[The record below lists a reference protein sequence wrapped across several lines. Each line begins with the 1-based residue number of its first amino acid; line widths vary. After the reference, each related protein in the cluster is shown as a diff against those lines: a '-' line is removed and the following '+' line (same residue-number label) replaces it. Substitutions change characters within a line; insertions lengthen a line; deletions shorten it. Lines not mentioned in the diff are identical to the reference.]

1 MATFRQFSPKFLS
14 KLSKLTR
21 APLVQADT
29 QAQLVLNA
37 EKQKSFWRPSQL
49 SKRQQNDLRKA
60 CILYNVEAS
69 TIGLPPVGAPK
80 PLKYKPNKLEKH
92 ERVRAERQANI
103 QKNLE
108 KMPQTIQVW
117 KEVKFRIQKINFNFF
132 LLTFTSFYRIN

>member
-21 APLVQADT
+21 TPLVQADT
-29 QAQLVLNA
+29 QPQLVLNA

-108 KMPQTIQVW
+108 KMPQTIQAW
-117 KEVKFRIQKINFNFF
+117 KEVKFRNQKINFN
-132 LLTFTSFYRIN
+132 LFY